1 MKVYIQNV
9 REKLR
14 HISPEKVEK
23 TLQIRYR
30 TDTDYEGTVFVP
42 EKELAG
48 LSEKEKEKKI
58 LELVRSDAKVA
69 AGMIGKEYEV

>member
-1 MKVYIQNV
+1 M

-14 HISPEKVEK
+14 HITPEKVEK

-30 TDTDYEGTVFVP
+30 TDTNYEGTVFVP

-48 LSEKEKEKKI
+48 KSEKEKEKTI
-58 LELVRSDAKVA
+58 LQIIAEDARTA
-69 AGMIGKEYEV
+69 AGLIGKEYTI